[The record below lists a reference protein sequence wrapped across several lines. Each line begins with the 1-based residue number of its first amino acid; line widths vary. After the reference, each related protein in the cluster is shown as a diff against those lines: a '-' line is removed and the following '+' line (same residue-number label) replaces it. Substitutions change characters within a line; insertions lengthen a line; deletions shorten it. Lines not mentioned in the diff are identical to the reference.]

1 MKTILHPIFALL
13 ASVTRQELARQ
24 VAYLKEENRILRARL
39 PERLVATV
47 QEKRRL
53 LKFGR
58 RLGVQLRNLISIVTY
73 QTFVRWIREKE
84 AAHTEKKTASDRKP
98 GRPRTPDEIRE
109 LVLKLASANSWDCTR
124 NPGELRKLGIN
135 SISRQ
140 TVKMI
145 LKEHGIDSG
154 PQRGKGSWEARL
166 RRRPMREDAGRAAV
180 AIIDPRRYALAMR
193 LSVKADVDGARSG
206 RCVPAGVSAPWFT
219 SSLDFTEHRAA
230 RFCVGEFAGSKL
242 SDGGRRH
249 ESVTGVP
256 DAGQRREVQQ
266 TVRRRVQNQRG

>member
-1 MKTILHPIFALL
+1 MTPILHPIFALL

-39 PERLVATV
+39 PERLIATP
-47 QEKRRL
+47 EERRRL
-53 LKFGR
+53 LKVGR
-58 RLGVQLRNLISIVTY
+58 KLGVQLRNLISIVSY

-84 AAHTEKKTASDRKP
+84 DAHTAKQTKRKP
-98 GRPRTPDEIRE
+98 GRPRTPDDIRE
-109 LVLKLASANSWDCTR
+109 LVLKLARENDWGYTR
-124 NPGELRKLGIN
+124 ILGELRKLGIR

-180 AIIDPRRYALAMR
+180 AIIDPRRHALAMR
-193 LSVKADVDGARSG
+193 FLVEADMDSQRIG
-206 RCVPAGVSAPWFT
+206 RCVPAGVSASWFT
-219 SSLDFTEHRAA
+219 PSVDFTEHRAA
-230 RFCVGEFAGSKL
+230 GLGMGQPAGSQL
-242 SDGGRRH
+242 PDGGRRH
-249 ESVTGVP
+249 GPRPRIP
-256 DAGQRREVQQ
+256 DA
-266 TVRRRVQNQRG
+266 